1 MEIRDRNSGLL
12 FLSQQNYIKKVLHRF
27 NMHDAKSVST
37 PIAPHFKLSSS
48 QCPSTDEDYEY
59 MSRVPYSSA
68 VGSLMYAM
76 VCSMPDLSFAMSL
89 VSRYMA
95 NPGKEHWKA
104 VQWIFRY
111 LRGTFNVCLKFGRTG
126 EGLAG
131 YVDSDFASSDLDK
144 RRSLTGYVFTVGG
157 CAVSWRATLQPV
169 VAQSTTEAEYM
180 AITEACKESVWLKGL
195 YAELCGDNSCINLF
209 CDSQSAIYLTKD
221 QMFHERTKHIDVK
234 YHYVRDIVEQGKL
247 KVCKISTHDNP
258 ADMLTKPVPVAKF
271 ELCSDLVGITH

>member
-1 MEIRDRNSGLL
+1 
-12 FLSQQNYIKKVLHRF
+12 
-27 NMHDAKSVST
+27 MHDAKSIST
-37 PIAPHFKLSSS
+37 PIAPHFKLSAL
-48 QCPSTDEDYEY
+48 QCPSTDGDIEY

-76 VCSMPDLSFAMSL
+76 VCSHPDLSYALSL
-89 VSRYMA
+89 VSRYMS
-95 NPGKEHWKA
+95 NTGKEHWKA

-111 LRGTFNVCLKFGRTG
+111 LRGTSKACLKFGKTG

-131 YVDSDFASSDLDK
+131 YVDSDFDADLDK

-157 CAVSWRATLQPV
+157 CAVSWKATLQPV
-169 VAQSTTEAEYM
+169 VAHSTTEAEYM
-180 AITEACKESVWLKGL
+180 AIAEACKESVWLKGL

-221 QMFHERTKHIDVK
+221 QIFHERTKHIDVK
-234 YHYVRDIVEQGKL
+234 YHYVRDIVAQGKL

-258 ADMLTKPVPVAKF
+258 ADMMTKPVHVFKF
-271 ELCSDLVGITH
+271 ELCLSLVSITV